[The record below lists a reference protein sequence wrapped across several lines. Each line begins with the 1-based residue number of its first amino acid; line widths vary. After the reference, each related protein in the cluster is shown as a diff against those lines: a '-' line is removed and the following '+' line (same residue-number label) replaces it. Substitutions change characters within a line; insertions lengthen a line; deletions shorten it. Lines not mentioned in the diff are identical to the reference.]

1 MRKTS
6 ARNKEDM
13 KIICSTHIASNRKK
27 IAKKEMKKL
36 LSFGESTGSKKKK
49 GEKEKGK
56 EDGLKRWEV
65 ILEFVAVYSMN
76 IVPISMAVFS
86 IVFSLV
92 TIMLIMNVSGVKPFG
107 GSFGYHQA
115 VLFISVLATLSTAVT
130 LRYQT

>member
-1 MRKTS
+1 
-6 ARNKEDM
+6 M

-65 ILEFVAVYSMN
+65 ILEFVAVY